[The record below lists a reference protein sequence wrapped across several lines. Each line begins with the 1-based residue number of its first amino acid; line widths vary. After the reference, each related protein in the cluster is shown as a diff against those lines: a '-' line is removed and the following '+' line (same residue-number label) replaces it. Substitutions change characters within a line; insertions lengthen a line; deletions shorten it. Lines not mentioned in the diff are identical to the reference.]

1 MSASFTCTL
10 SVYINKVKNWGSTQR
25 HAVLMLPVLKEQQ
38 RTILRHQPPTS
49 GSFFNAKNVKE
60 VAVMTQLA
68 ATAAAAAAAALSD
81 M

>member
-68 ATAAAAAAAALSD
+68 ATSSSSSSSSTQ
-81 M
+81 